1 MKKEVSF
8 DNYIA
13 MCDRYDEA
21 QFKCGDWWPSVLDI
35 KTKIEPKVE
44 QNLEFLI
51 WIAETADAPKN
62 QAQRE
67 SKEYIN
73 KLLNKTLVFID
84 NAEDDTQG
92 TTDDIDNIEED
103 EEDDEEVEEE

>member
-84 NAEDDTQG
+84 NAEDDTQE
-92 TTDDIDNIEED
+92 TTDDVDNI

>member
-84 NAEDDTQG
+84 NAEDDTQE
-92 TTDDIDNIEED
+92 TTNDGKISIRNLECNKLQ
-103 EEDDEEVEEE
+103 